1 MKAKINALL
10 IKAIDLL
17 YKDNDFS
24 IEIVKTKSEMHGD
37 WSSNIAMIVAKKKG
51 ENPKELAQKIIKL
64 ITNEDWLE
72 KVEIAGPGFLNFFLT
87 KQGNLNYLKNLL
99 RDKKLYF
106 PFEESNKKNILIEY
120 VSSNPTGP
128 LHIGH
133 GRGAA
138 FGSALSNLL
147 RKCGNKV
154 TEEYYVNDQGLQTKI
169 LAESVHKKYL
179 EKFNLDTSEID
190 DANFYKGEYI
200 DELALK
206 IKTQKKDLYLKIENE
221 SNFINYIV
229 EEMMKDIKAT
239 LKNFQVKF
247 DSFYLE
253 SFLYDSSKTKK
264 TKVNEVLEDLKSE
277 HSYNEEGAL
286 WFRSTKF
293 GDDKDRVLIRS
304 DNQETYFLSDIAY
317 HKDKFLRGYDEL
329 INIWGSDHHG
339 YLPRVKAS
347 LKALKLSPESLKTIF
362 IQFVSLIRK
371 GKKTSMSTRSGEF
384 ITLNQLINE
393 VGVNAARFFYL
404 AKKSDQALE
413 FDMDLAISQDKNNPV
428 YYIQYAYAR
437 ICSLEKELKKREM
450 TFDLNEGI
458 NNLEKLQNKSELEII
473 SFLEAY
479 KSIIEQCY
487 KNYEVHPICFYL
499 RDLASK
505 FHSYYNSETII
516 SDDQISKNEKF
527 EILIKIKRKIKSRMK
542 KLNIENK
549 EKKK

>member
-64 ITNEDWLE
+64 IPNEDWLE

-99 RDKKLYF
+99 IDKKSYF

-264 TKVNEVLEDLKSE
+264 TKVNDVLEDLKSE

-516 SDDQISKNEKF
+516 SDDQISRNAKF
-527 EILIKIKRKIKSRMK
+527 ALLIGIKRTIKSGME
-542 KLNIENK
+542 LLDIETP
-549 EKKK
+549 EKM